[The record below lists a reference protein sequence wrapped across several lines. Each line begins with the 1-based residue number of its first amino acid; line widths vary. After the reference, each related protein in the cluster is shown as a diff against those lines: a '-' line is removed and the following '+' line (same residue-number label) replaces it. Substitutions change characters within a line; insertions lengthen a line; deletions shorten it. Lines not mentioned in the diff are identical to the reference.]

1 MSGSHDHSAKSELSK
16 RGLNTL
22 MELTSQPR
30 YSGMIEASVVRE
42 LEIIEEKPIEDLMV
56 ALLPHAASRAFVP
69 LSNYRVGAV
78 CLGKSGNLYFG
89 SNIEIPG
96 QPLGYAVHGEQSA
109 FGNAFVHDEREFRA
123 LAVNAPPCG
132 HCRQFMSEIF
142 GMDDFTIIIEGTV
155 ETSLGH
161 LLPESF
167 GPSHLGI
174 AGGFAGWSRAQ
185 LSLQETF
192 EAFEAPTELAE
203 SALEAAMRSYC
214 PYSNSP
220 SGAAIST
227 TRNRIYQGS
236 YIENAAY
243 NPSLPPVQAALIS
256 LIQSGDSPEGIVD
269 CVLVELRGAPITQ
282 QEAALSVVRAVHAG
296 AKFEVVYAQRVD
308 G

>member
-1 MSGSHDHSAKSELSK
+1 MTGSHDHCGKPELSK

-22 MELTSQPR
+22 IELTSQPR
-30 YSGMIEASVVRE
+30 YSGMIEASVARE
-42 LEIIEEKPIEDLMV
+42 LALIEEKPIEDLMV
-56 ALLPHAASRAFVP
+56 ALLPNAASRAFVP
-69 LSNYRVGAV
+69 LSHYHVGAV

-109 FGNAFVHDEREFRA
+109 FGNAFVHGEREFRA

-142 GMDDFTIIIEGTV
+142 GESDFTIIIEGIV
-155 ETSLGH
+155 ETSLGQ

-174 AGGFAGWSRAQ
+174 SGGFAGWPHAK
-185 LSLQETF
+185 LSVQETF
-192 EAFEAPTELAE
+192 EAFQAPTDLT
-203 SALEAAMRSYC
+203 EAALAAAINSYC

-227 TRNRIYQGS
+227 TRDRVYRGS

-243 NPSLPPVQAALIS
+243 NPSLPPIQAALNS
-256 LIQSGDSPEGIVD
+256 LIQSGDSPDGIVD
-269 CVLVELRGAPITQ
+269 CVLVELRGAAITQ
-282 QEAALSVVRAVHAG
+282 LDVAQSVIRALHPA
-296 AKFEVVYAQRVD
+296 AKFEVVYAQRME